1 MILLLEKRLKNPK
14 IVSYCKKYL
23 AIFGLLRYNKCIP
36 NMAALLKGVI
46 MKKQSSYN
54 VGIYVRLSQ
63 EDERN
68 GESLS
73 IENQKRMLTEYV
85 SKHFDWNLI
94 GIYEDDGYSGTTFD
108 RPGIQHLLNDAKTG
122 KINLILV
129 KDLSRFGRN
138 YIEVGQYVDYI
149 FPSYNIRFIALSDN
163 IDTLNR
169 NSVALEM
176 MPIVNL
182 FNEWHAA
189 STSKKIRAVKLSNAK
204 QGKYTASVAAYG
216 YIAGT
221 DENRTPII
229 DENTAPNVRRI
240 FIMRSEGASSPQI
253 AKALNNDSIITPSD
267 YTYQRLGKP
276 NPYISTHLWSAGM
289 VRDILKNPIYVGT
302 IVGQKYTTVSYK
314 NHKKY
319 IRDESEWITLENAF
333 ESIISKDL
341 WDKVQEVNNSVS
353 RGKTTR
359 KGEILPLC
367 GLMYCADCGSKL
379 KKCTSTHTTKAKGKH
394 QLVSYSCNNYAN
406 HGKNFCTSHHIMQNL
421 IEELVLADIKT
432 NTQLVIEDEK
442 SAREMYLTQKNAL
455 YSKQSA
461 EDTKLLSQYESR
473 MNELEKIISKTYEDK
488 ILERIPDDLSTKM
501 LKKYLDE
508 QKVLSEKIA
517 EIKKSQANVD
527 NDEKNIDEFI
537 NRLKKYY
544 DAPILTR
551 EMCLELIEYIV
562 VYERPEKHGTPRKVE
577 IYYKFMSNKLA
588 DSRNLLLPQNNVSI
602 NN

>member
-1 MILLLEKRLKNPK
+1 MILLSEKRLKNPK

-23 AIFGLLRYNKCIP
+23 AIFGLLRYNKFIP

-189 STSKKIRAVKLSNAK
+189 NTSKKIRAVKLSNAK
-204 QGKYTASVAAYG
+204 QGKT
-216 YIAGT
+216 
-221 DENRTPII
+221 
-229 DENTAPNVRRI
+229 
-240 FIMRSEGASSPQI
+240 
-253 AKALNNDSIITPSD
+253 
-267 YTYQRLGKP
+267 
-276 NPYISTHLWSAGM
+276 
-289 VRDILKNPIYVGT
+289 
-302 IVGQKYTTVSYK
+302 
-314 NHKKY
+314 
-319 IRDESEWITLENAF
+319 
-333 ESIISKDL
+333 
-341 WDKVQEVNNSVS
+341 KVQQQS
-353 RGKTTR
+353 R
-359 KGEILPLC
+359 
-367 GLMYCADCGSKL
+367 
-379 KKCTSTHTTKAKGKH
+379 
-394 QLVSYSCNNYAN
+394 
-406 HGKNFCTSHHIMQNL
+406 
-421 IEELVLADIKT
+421 
-432 NTQLVIEDEK
+432 
-442 SAREMYLTQKNAL
+442 
-455 YSKQSA
+455 
-461 EDTKLLSQYESR
+461 
-473 MNELEKIISKTYEDK
+473 
-488 ILERIPDDLSTKM
+488 
-501 LKKYLDE
+501 
-508 QKVLSEKIA
+508 
-517 EIKKSQANVD
+517 
-527 NDEKNIDEFI
+527 
-537 NRLKKYY
+537 
-544 DAPILTR
+544 
-551 EMCLELIEYIV
+551 
-562 VYERPEKHGTPRKVE
+562 
-577 IYYKFMSNKLA
+577 
-588 DSRNLLLPQNNVSI
+588 
-602 NN
+602 